1 MNMNT
6 VQFSIKNLISA
17 QAFAEHIVFKELSNQ
32 QLLETTDFQQFKG
45 N

>member
-17 QAFAEHIVFKELSNQ
+17 QAFAEHIFFKELSNHTTVTRNYR
-32 QLLETTDFQQFKG
+32 LLVV
-45 N
+45 